1 MIHYSKR
8 YLLLGLLFFSAIC
21 HVKANRHYIFA
32 FDVAYADRGCINTI
46 SSANMIS
53 VVKAILENNSFSKN
67 DYLSFVSYSLNMNS
81 PDFNQFATVAK
92 DSSGKQ
98 IKWAQY
104 KNVNEA
110 ISHLAPNWYDIT
122 IGHHLH
128 NHGKVA
134 SMQSIAKQYV
144 LKAVTSTR
152 NFADETWLLM
162 ITDDLVNGVG
172 NNYANEY
179 NTVATTGNYLAF
191 DKFRNEVFNFVRD
204 FNKKIQFNI
213 IPIKNVSGKET
224 IDLRLGYRDLKM
236 VVYAVHPTV
245 LPSIH
250 SVTDMP
256 STLPIKRV
264 RGGYI
269 IDINIKSLTSE
280 FDINS
285 ICLNLKGKEFFMP
298 LAHQQFINK
307 EELSEGDSIFLTM
320 SMKYIDGI
328 YNGIIVSPNI
338 DMYKQGMTL
347 KTKYKIQEEA
357 KVFGLFPLVDAF
369 WWFYPNDSMHAVLTW
384 DIIII
389 LLFITVIC
397 IFAYRFFRTI
407 TLYRPKN
414 EDIFL
419 DKVK

>member
-1 MIHYSKR
+1 MIHCSKR

-21 HVKANRHYIFA
+21 YVKANRHYIFA
-32 FDVAYADRGCINTI
+32 FDVAYADKGYINTI
-46 SSANMIS
+46 SSAKMVS
-53 VVKAILENNSFSKN
+53 AVKVILENNGFSKN

-81 PDFNQFATVAK
+81 PDFNQFVTVAK

-110 ISHLAPNWYDIT
+110 ISQLTPNWYDIT

-128 NHGKVA
+128 NNGKVA

-144 LKAVTSTR
+144 LKAVTSTKSV
-152 NFADETWLLM
+152 ADETWLLM

-179 NTVATTGNYLAF
+179 NTVATAGNYLAF
-191 DKFRNEVFNFVRD
+191 DKSRNDVFNFVGD
-204 FNKKIQFNI
+204 FNKKIQFSV
-213 IPIKNVSGKET
+213 IPIKNLSGKKT
-224 IDLRLGYRDLKM
+224 INLGLGYRNLKM
-236 VVYAVHPTV
+236 IVYAVHPTV

-256 STLPIKRV
+256 STIPIKRV
-264 RGGYI
+264 RGGYN
-269 IDINIKSLTSE
+269 IDINIKSLTPE
-280 FDINS
+280 FEIDS
-285 ICLNLKGKEFFMP
+285 IYLNLRGRVIYVP
-298 LAHQQFINK
+298 LAHQQFIKK
-307 EELSEGDSIFLTM
+307 EELSEGDSIILTM
-320 SMKYIDGI
+320 SMKYNDGI
-328 YNGIIVSPNI
+328 YNGILVSPNI
-338 DMYKQGMTL
+338 NTYKQGMTL

-357 KVFGLFPLVDAF
+357 KILGLFPLVDAF
-369 WWFYPNDSMHAVLTW
+369 WWFYPNDSMHAVLIW

-389 LLFITVIC
+389 LLFIAVIC
-397 IFAYRFFRTI
+397 FLAYRVFRTI

-419 DKVK
+419 DKVR